1 MTEKYKAEVKRLEKE
16 KSSMKVEYEEKLRE
30 LSKTDESDLD
40 EKVLELY
47 QENEKLRAELAVF
60 DLDFFESLEDLK
72 YNYSEAKK
80 KLIKHGLD

>member
-1 MTEKYKAEVKRLEKE
+1 MQ
-16 KSSMKVEYEEKLRE
+16 VEYEEKLGE
-30 LSKTDESDLD
+30 LSKANESDLN
-40 EKVLELY
+40 EKAIELY
-47 QENEKLRAELAVF
+47 KENEKLRAELSVF

>member
-1 MTEKYKAEVKRLEKE
+1 MQ
-16 KSSMKVEYEEKLRE
+16 VEYEEKLGE
-30 LSKTDESDLD
+30 LSEANENDLN
-40 EKVLELY
+40 EKAMELY
-47 QENEKLRAELAVF
+47 KENEKLRAELSVF

>member
-1 MTEKYKAEVKRLEKE
+1 MQ
-16 KSSMKVEYEEKLRE
+16 VEYEEKLGE
-30 LSKTDESDLD
+30 LSKANESDLN
-40 EKVLELY
+40 EKAMELY
-47 QENEKLRAELAVF
+47 KENEKLRAELSVF